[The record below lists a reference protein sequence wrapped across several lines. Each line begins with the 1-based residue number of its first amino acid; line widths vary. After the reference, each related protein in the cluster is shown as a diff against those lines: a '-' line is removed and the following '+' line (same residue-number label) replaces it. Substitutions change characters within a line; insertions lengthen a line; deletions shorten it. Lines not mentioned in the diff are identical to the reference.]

1 MSVSHSLEGAGF
13 NLCHL
18 YLCTAV
24 MTALFCHR
32 GKRLFLLKGKTNKE
46 KRMRIYKFLLEHFT
60 DEQRFNVTSKIC
72 LNILGMSGV
81 FGVNVFL
88 ECC

>member
-1 MSVSHSLEGAGF
+1 MI
-13 NLCHL
+13 
-18 YLCTAV
+18 
-24 MTALFCHR
+24 ALFCHR

-72 LNILGMSGV
+72 LSILGMSGV

-88 ECC
+88 ECSSTEGLYGRHVFVLSNSSAS

>member
-1 MSVSHSLEGAGF
+1 MSLSHSLEAAEV

-18 YLCTAV
+18 PAQCSDV
-24 MTALFCHR
+24 VLFCHR
-32 GKRLFLLKGKTNKE
+32 GKQLFLLKGKTNKE

-72 LNILGMSGV
+72 LSILGMYGIFVVS
-81 FGVNVFL
+81 VFL
-88 ECC
+88 R

>member
-1 MSVSHSLEGAGF
+1 MSLSHSLEGAVF

-18 YLCTAV
+18 HLYTAV
-24 MTALFCHR
+24 MIALFCRR

-72 LNILGMSGV
+72 LSILGMSGV
-81 FGVNVFL
+81 LGVNVFL